1 MIILKIFLIQMFLLK
16 MVRVKIREMHYNS
29 IYFILNSYDK
39 QKRKRRSHILVGKAL
54 I

>member
-1 MIILKIFLIQMFLLK
+1 MIILKIFLIQMFSLQTAH
-16 MVRVKIREMHYNS
+16 VEIREMHYNS
-29 IYFILNSYDK
+29 IYVILNSFDT